1 VSLVKIIA
9 SLVLYKHLYQ
19 DVQET
24 LTSLFNEESIAKVVI
39 VDNGA
44 HCGWLSTLTH
54 EKLEVITLPVN
65 RGFGAGHNAVI
76 TRYRQQA
83 EFILICNPD
92 IAFEQGEVDK
102 LYAFSVRHQTGLSI
116 PKVVYPDGSLQ
127 HGCKLLPSP
136 YQLLI
141 RRFISR
147 FSSNINT
154 EYELRNADYS
164 RPFFAPSLSGCFML
178 LSQRALSDVGGFDTR
193 FFLYLED
200 VDLSRRVCQAQ
211 HVVRYCPDALV
222 IHESQRRSYRDVR
235 FLLFHITSAIR
246 YFNKWGWFS
255 DRQRKSLNQRC
266 LAELPNAK

>member
-1 VSLVKIIA
+1 MKIIA

-54 EKLEVITLPVN
+54 EKLEIITLPVN

-92 IAFEQGEVDK
+92 IAFKQGEVDK

-164 RPFFAPSLSGCFML
+164 KPFFAPSLSGCFML
-178 LSQRALSDVGGFDTR
+178 LSRHALSDVGGFDTR

-266 LAELPNAK
+266 LSQLPGVK